1 MSDNETKVSILPK
14 VPKSIDNALE
24 NLTDLPTKGIGQTI
38 ADCWYLVFGGI
49 SQKADKKRIK
59 YAIELENFKA
69 ELNSSISSVPE
80 SMRREPSSQIVLSAL
95 DNAKYCVEEKELRDL
110 FTALLTSSIDST
122 KTVHPSFSHIISRM
136 SSADARM
143 LKCFSRETYFP
154 ICDIYHSRQQ
164 NDSIDILEENVFID
178 GPDDLSISEK
188 SLSVSALLSFG
199 LIEIPSNLYES
210 DDSQSSRFRE
220 SEPYLSLLAKYP
232 QQELRPSVKP
242 IRLSGMGKLFVSCC
256 ITKRVYG
263 TID

>member
-1 MSDNETKVSILPK
+1 MSENETKVSVLPE
-14 VPKSIDNALE
+14 VPKSVDNAIE
-24 NLTDLPTKGIGQTI
+24 NLTDLPTKGIGQTL
-38 ADCWYLVFGGI
+38 ADCWFLVFGGI

-122 KTVHPSFSHIISRM
+122 KTVHPSFAHIISRM

-143 LKCFSRETYFP
+143 LKFFSCETYFP
-154 ICDIYHSRQQ
+154 ICDIYRSPQQ
-164 NDSIDILEENVFID
+164 DDNVDILEENVFID

-188 SLSVSALLSFG
+188 SLSVSSLLSLG
-199 LIEIPSNLYES
+199 LIEMPPNLFET
-210 DDSQSSRFRE
+210 DDSLISRFRE

-232 QQELRPSVKP
+232 QQELHSSVKP